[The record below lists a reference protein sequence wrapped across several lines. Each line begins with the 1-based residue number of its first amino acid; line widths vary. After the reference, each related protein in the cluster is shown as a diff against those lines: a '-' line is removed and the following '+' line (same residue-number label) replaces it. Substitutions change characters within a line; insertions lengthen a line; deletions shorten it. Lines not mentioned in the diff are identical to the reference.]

1 MTCVAQHTVTA
12 ADMSSGGSLSNI
24 VTVASSNAPT
34 VSAQLTIP
42 IQAPSSCTNPT
53 VTISA
58 MPVAGTGGTL
68 TVQFTGTS
76 TGSPQSW
83 LWTFDDGASSAG
95 SGLTSPNT
103 VSHTYVRTA
112 NGNASSYFSPSLT
125 VTTGAT
131 CSTTKTTSSHYITVG
146 P

>member
-1 MTCVAQHTVTA
+1 MTCLAQHTVTA
-12 ADMSSGGSLSNI
+12 ADMSSGASLSNI
-24 VTVASSNAPT
+24 VTVSSDNAPT

-42 IQAPSSCTNPT
+42 IEAPPSCTNPT

-58 MPVAGTGGTL
+58 TPVSGTGGSL

-76 TGSPQSW
+76 TGTPQSW
-83 LWTFDDGASSAG
+83 LWTFGDGDSSAG

-103 VSHTYVRTA
+103 ASHTYIRTA
-112 NGNASSYFSPSLT
+112 NGNSSSYFSPSLT

-131 CSTTKTTSSHYITVG
+131 CSTTQTTSAHYIRVG